1 MSSSG
6 RQARRNHPF
15 LAASFAMVIPVAAH
29 AELSDGIAAAL
40 QACTDPAPSLTR
52 RITDLAAAGWLT
64 QSDTPETRDRFALY
78 ALLRYGD
85 EFAAGDARKL
95 NQFADIR
102 DRPLLLTEPGGQA
115 PATDAVL
122 APLLA
127 ATGYSGFQYE
137 LPGQAATLF
146 AQLVPVGDPGT
157 AATLECSLI
166 LGPAIDA
173 ESLSSFV
180 PTAGSVTDETKGAAP
195 ETIWRKIRVNGDN
208 DAFQF
213 TLDHYDLSTNAGFQ
227 AFLTDAKSHSGF
239 GALIVTALTPVP
251 LK

>member
-1 MSSSG
+1 
-6 RQARRNHPF
+6 
-15 LAASFAMVIPVAAH
+15 MVIPVAAH

-40 QACTDPAPSLTR
+40 QACTDPAPSLTN
-52 RITDLAAAGWLT
+52 RIVALAAAGWLT

-85 EFAAGDARKL
+85 EFAAGDSRKL
-95 NQFADIR
+95 DQFADIR
-102 DRPLLLTEPGGQA
+102 DQPMLLTEPGGQA
-115 PATDAVL
+115 PVTEAVL

-137 LPGQAATLF
+137 LPGQSATLF

-166 LGPAIDA
+166 LGAAIDA
-173 ESLSSFV
+173 EHVSSFI
-180 PTAGSVTDETKGAAP
+180 PTAGTITDESKGAAP
-195 ETIWRKIRVNGDN
+195 ETIWRMIQVNGDR
-208 DAFQF
+208 DAFHF
-213 TLDHYDLSTNAGFQ
+213 TLNHYDFSTNAGFQ

-239 GALIVTALTPVP
+239 GALIVTALSPVP